1 LYRFKRLALGLPLQ
15 TSRLVHERLGKVVA
29 LAVLAS
35 DNISSSAYG
44 TEQVM
49 LPLLVAGAAAPALTF
64 PISVGIA
71 VLLAILILSYRQTI
85 TAYPSAGGAYIVT
98 KDNFGL
104 RLAQV
109 AGAALLLD
117 YVLTVAVSVAGGIA
131 AVVTGAPALTP
142 FIVPMSIA
150 CIALITWGNLR
161 GVRES
166 GRMFALP
173 TYVYVVALGGVVVLG
188 IFRHVT
194 GHLPPIPP
202 DQTAELPKQT
212 TTIGLLL
219 LMHAY
224 ASGCTALTGVEAIS
238 NGVPAFRR
246 PEAVN
251 ARRTLIAMGT
261 ILGVLFLGTSFLA
274 VTTHMLPYPDGNPTL
289 VGQLATYILDAKTST
304 IGHAAFEFIQG
315 ATLLILVLAANT
327 SFADFPRLASFAA
340 GDAFMPRWFTR
351 RGHRLV
357 FSNGILTLAG
367 AATALL
373 VAFKANI
380 NSLIPLYAI
389 GVFISFTL
397 SQAGMTR
404 RHLRLREPGWRY
416 GLVVNGL
423 GAVTTFVVLLDVVS
437 TKFTHGA
444 WMVLVALPILVVLL
458 YRTNRAYGGEVAE
471 LKVELSESLTPP
483 KPRHEVIVLVE
494 GLEHATL
501 AAVQHARQLQ
511 LWAQRA
517 VAVHVAVDQAAAR
530 GLEARWTKAGIP
542 LPLEVVQPDSL
553 GLGGAVAHLVA
564 DRVGPD
570 TEVTVLLPRRAY
582 AGLLDRVRRG
592 RRTAALL
599 SALGAIPNVH
609 VTVMP
614 RIEPRHQRWWLL
626 RAAVSGDGQA
636 AGIGEETVAV
646 ASTALAPPKPRH
658 EVVVLIEGLDRAAL
672 RALQYA
678 TELRPL
684 SITAL
689 HVAVDPDQARRLG
702 ALWAKVRIPVVLEVV
717 DCPDRNLLA
726 CTERDIHERIRD
738 DTELTVLVPRR
749 RFARRWHQL
758 LLHDRT
764 STGLLR
770 VLGDLNNVNVTIVP
784 FQVGRG
790 APHPPAGPTGT
801 NPSAGAGLMGE
812 RAAPAEPPARLL
824 LADSDPA
831 LRRVLH
837 LALQAH
843 GYRVALADTASSAVE
858 MAGDEHPDLIVL
870 DLSLP
875 GVVDV
880 IRALRQAAAIP
891 ILLLTWPTAPDRPA
905 RPDVGADDA
914 LTKPFGIGQLLD
926 RLQALRAALPPPG
939 HDKE

>member
-1 LYRFKRLALGLPLQ
+1 LYRFKRLVLGPPLH
-15 TSRLVHERLGKVVA
+15 TSRLVHERLRKLVA

-49 LPLLVAGAAAPALTF
+49 LPLLVAGAAGAALAF
-64 PISVGIA
+64 PISVGIV
-71 VLLAILILSYRQTI
+71 VLLVILILSYRQTI
-85 TAYPSAGGAYIVT
+85 TAYPSAGGAYVVT
-98 KDNFGL
+98 KDNFGVG
-104 RLAQV
+104 LAQV

-173 TYVYVVALGGVVVLG
+173 TYLYVATLGCVVLLG
-188 IFRHVT
+188 LVRHLT
-194 GHLPPIPP
+194 GDLPPIPA
-202 DQTAELPKQT
+202 DQTGPLPPQT
-212 TTIGLLL
+212 ATIGLLL

-238 NGVPAFRR
+238 NGVPAFRP

-251 ARRTLIAMGT
+251 ARRTLIAMGA
-261 ILGVLFLGTSFLA
+261 ILGSLFLGTSFLA
-274 VTTHMLPYPDGNPTL
+274 VATHMLPYPDGNPTL
-289 VGQLATYILDAKTST
+289 VGQLATYILDAKTSRL
-304 IGHAAFEFIQG
+304 GHVAFFFVQG

-340 GDAFMPRWFTR
+340 GDAFMPRQFTR

-373 VAFKANI
+373 VAFKANL

-423 GAVTTFVVLLDVVS
+423 GAITTLVVLLDVIW
-437 TKFTHGA
+437 TKFVHGA
-444 WMVLVALPILVVLL
+444 WMVLVALPIMVVLL
-458 YRTNRAYGGEVAE
+458 YRTNRAYSGEVAE
-471 LKVELSESLTPP
+471 LKVELSQTLAPP

-494 GLEHATL
+494 GLDHATL
-501 AAVQHARQLQ
+501 AAVRHARQLRT
-511 LWAQRA
+511 QRT
-517 VAVHVAVDQAAAR
+517 VAVHVAIDPQVAGVLGTLWAK
-530 GLEARWTKAGIP
+530 LGIP
-542 LPLEVVQPDSL
+542 LPLQVVDPGPL
-553 GLGGAVAHLVA
+553 GLGGSVARVVA
-564 DRVGPD
+564 ERARPD

-582 AGLLDRVRRG
+582 TGLLDRLRRG
-592 RRTAALL
+592 RRTDALL
-599 SALGAIPNVH
+599 SALGSLDGVH
-609 VTVMP
+609 LTAVP
-614 RIEPRHQRWWLL
+614 RVAPHDQRRRWLL
-626 RAAVSGDGQA
+626 RAAANGDQRA
-636 AGIGEETVAV
+636 ASALEELVAE
-646 ASTALAPPKPRH
+646 AAPALAPPKPRH
-658 EVVVLIEGLDRAAL
+658 EVVVLIAGLDRASLA
-672 RALQYA
+672 ALQYA
-678 TELRPL
+678 TELHPL

-689 HVAVDPDQARRLG
+689 HVAVDPDAARRL
-702 ALWAKVRIPVVLEVV
+702 AKLWAKLLIPVTLEVV

-738 DTELTVLVPRR
+738 DTEITVLVPRR

-764 STGLLR
+764 SAGLVR
-770 VLGDLNNVNVTIVP
+770 VLGDLSNVNVTIVP
-784 FQVGRG
+784 FRLGRP
-790 APHPPAGPTGT
+790 AHPSP
-801 NPSAGAGLMGE
+801 
-812 RAAPAEPPARLL
+812 PAEPKAVSAQAR
-824 LADSDPA
+824 
-831 LRRVLH
+831 
-837 LALQAH
+837 
-843 GYRVALADTASSAVE
+843 G
-858 MAGDEHPDLIVL
+858 
-870 DLSLP
+870 
-875 GVVDV
+875 
-880 IRALRQAAAIP
+880 
-891 ILLLTWPTAPDRPA
+891 
-905 RPDVGADDA
+905 
-914 LTKPFGIGQLLD
+914 
-926 RLQALRAALPPPG
+926 
-939 HDKE
+939 

>member
-1 LYRFKRLALGLPLQ
+1 MRRTPVISESEPVPRPAADKPPPPGRDGYEPASATWPLYRFKRLVLGAPLP

-64 PISVGIA
+64 PVSVGIA

-166 GRMFALP
+166 GRMFAVP
-173 TYVYVVALGGVVVLG
+173 TYVYVVALGGVVLLG
-188 IFRHVT
+188 LFRHFT
-194 GHLPPIPP
+194 GHLPPISPA
-202 DQTAELPKQT
+202 QTARLPEQT

-238 NGVPAFRR
+238 NGVPAFRP

-261 ILGVLFLGTSFLA
+261 ILGCLFLGTSFLA
-274 VTTHMLPYPDGNPTL
+274 VTTHMLPYPEGNPTL
-289 VGQLATYILDAKTST
+289 VGQLATYILDAKTSRL
-304 IGHAAFEFIQG
+304 GHVAFEFIQG

-340 GDAFMPRWFTR
+340 GDAFMPRQFTT
-351 RGHRLV
+351 RGHKLV
-357 FSNGILTLAG
+357 FSNGILILAG

-373 VAFKANI
+373 VAFKANL

-423 GAVTTFVVLLDVVS
+423 GAVTTFVVLLDVIS

-444 WMVLVALPILVVLL
+444 WMVLVALPILVALL
-458 YRTNRAYGGEVAE
+458 YRTNRAYSRELTE
-471 LKVELSESLTPP
+471 LKVELSETLAPP
-483 KPRHEVIVLVE
+483 RPRHEVILLVE
-494 GLEHATL
+494 GLDRAAL
-501 AAVQHARQLQ
+501 AAVRYARQPR
-511 LWAQRA
+511 AQRT
-517 VAVHVAVDQAAAR
+517 VAVHVAVDPQAAQ
-530 GLEARWTKAGIP
+530 GLAALWTKLEIP
-542 LPLEVVQPDSL
+542 LPLEVVRPDGL
-553 GLGGAVAHLVA
+553 GLGATVARVVA
-564 DRVGPD
+564 ERARPD

-582 AGLLDRVRRG
+582 AGLLDRIRRG
-592 RRTAALL
+592 RRTDALL
-599 SALGAIPNVH
+599 QALGGIPNVH
-609 VTVMP
+609 VTAVP
-614 RIEPRHQRWWLL
+614 RVESRDQRRSLL
-626 RAAVSGDGQA
+626 RAAATGDGQA
-636 AGIGEETVAV
+636 AGVFEEIA
-646 ASTALAPPKPRH
+646 AEAATALAPPKPRH
-658 EVVVLIEGLDRAAL
+658 EVVVLIEGLDRASL
-672 RALQYA
+672 GALQYA
-678 TELRPL
+678 TELHPL

-689 HVAVDPDQARRLG
+689 HVAVDPDRARRL
-702 ALWAKVRIPVVLEVV
+702 AHLWAKVRVPIPLEVI

-726 CTERDIHERIRD
+726 CTERDTHERIRD

-764 STGLLR
+764 SAGLVR

-784 FQVGRG
+784 FQLGHSPHTRPPVESETTARQTG
-790 APHPPAGPTGT
+790 A
-801 NPSAGAGLMGE
+801 
-812 RAAPAEPPARLL
+812 
-824 LADSDPA
+824 
-831 LRRVLH
+831 
-837 LALQAH
+837 
-843 GYRVALADTASSAVE
+843 
-858 MAGDEHPDLIVL
+858 
-870 DLSLP
+870 
-875 GVVDV
+875 
-880 IRALRQAAAIP
+880 
-891 ILLLTWPTAPDRPA
+891 
-905 RPDVGADDA
+905 
-914 LTKPFGIGQLLD
+914 
-926 RLQALRAALPPPG
+926 
-939 HDKE
+939 

>member
-1 LYRFKRLALGLPLQ
+1 LDVGWGGWASVRAGAAPVQEQVPPLPPGSVTGPPPGTRGPGTGQRQESWLAPPADYQPSSASWPLYRFKRLVLGPPLP
-15 TSRLVHERLGKVVA
+15 TKRLVHERLRKVVA

-49 LPLLVAGAAAPALTF
+49 LPLLVAGPAAVALTF
-64 PISVGIA
+64 PISLGIVA
-71 VLLAILILSYRQTI
+71 LLAILILSYRQTI
-85 TAYPSAGGAYIVT
+85 TAYPSAGGAYVVT
-98 KDNFGL
+98 KDNFGV

-131 AVVTGAPALTP
+131 AVVTGAPALAP
-142 FIVPMSIA
+142 FTVPLSVA

-166 GRMFALP
+166 GRMFAVP
-173 TYVYVVALGGVVVLG
+173 TYVYVLALGGVVLLG
-188 IFRHVT
+188 VFRHLT

-202 DQTAELPKQT
+202 DQTGPLPPQT
-212 TTIGLLL
+212 ATIGLLL

-251 ARRTLIAMGT
+251 ARRTLIAMGA
-261 ILGVLFLGTSFLA
+261 ILGGLFLGTSFLA

-289 VGQLATYILDAKTST
+289 VGQLTTYILDAKTSPL
-304 IGHAAFEFIQG
+304 GHAAFEFVQG

-340 GDAFMPRWFTR
+340 GDAFMPRQFMR
-351 RGHRLV
+351 RGHKLV

-373 VAFKANI
+373 VAFRANI

-423 GAVTTFVVLLDVVS
+423 GAVTTFLVLVDVVA
-437 TKFTHGA
+437 TKFLHGA
-444 WMVLVALPILVVLL
+444 WMILVALPILVVLL
-458 YRTNRAYGGEVAE
+458 YRTNRAYTGEVAE
-471 LKVELSESLTPP
+471 LKVELSQTLAPP

-494 GLEHATL
+494 SLDGAAL
-501 AAVQHARQLQ
+501 AAFQHARQLT
-511 LWAQRA
+511 AHRA
-517 VAVHVAVDQAAAR
+517 VAVHVALDPQAAG
-530 GLEARWTKAGIP
+530 GLQALWAKLGMP
-542 LPLEVVQPDSL
+542 LPLQVLEPDSL
-553 GLGGAVAHLVA
+553 GLGGSVARVVA
-564 DRVGPD
+564 ERARPD

-582 AGLLDRVRRG
+582 AGLLDRLRRG
-592 RRTAALL
+592 RRTDALL
-599 SALGAIPNVH
+599 TALGGLDSVH
-609 VTVMP
+609 VTAVP
-614 RIEPRHQRWWLL
+614 RVEARDQRRHGLL
-626 RAAVSGDGQA
+626 RAAANGDRSA
-636 AGIGEETVAV
+636 ANALEELVAK
-646 ASTALAPPKPRH
+646 AAPALAPPKPRH
-658 EVVVLIEGLDRAAL
+658 EVVVLVADLDRASLA
-672 RALQYA
+672 ALQYA

-689 HVAVDPDQARRLG
+689 HVAVDPDAARRL
-702 ALWAKVRIPVVLEVV
+702 AKLWAKLRIPITLEVV

-726 CTERDIHERIRD
+726 CTERDLQERIRD
-738 DTELTVLVPRR
+738 DTEVTVLVPRR

-764 STGLLR
+764 SAGLVR
-770 VLGDLNNVNVTIVP
+770 VLGELNNVNVTIVP
-784 FQVGRG
+784 FRLGGAAHQATASQPLTHCACHGRCQL
-790 APHPPAGPTGT
+790 PHP
-801 NPSAGAGLMGE
+801 
-812 RAAPAEPPARLL
+812 
-824 LADSDPA
+824 
-831 LRRVLH
+831 
-837 LALQAH
+837 
-843 GYRVALADTASSAVE
+843 
-858 MAGDEHPDLIVL
+858 
-870 DLSLP
+870 
-875 GVVDV
+875 
-880 IRALRQAAAIP
+880 
-891 ILLLTWPTAPDRPA
+891 
-905 RPDVGADDA
+905 
-914 LTKPFGIGQLLD
+914 
-926 RLQALRAALPPPG
+926 
-939 HDKE
+939 

>member
-1 LYRFKRLALGLPLQ
+1 VRQTPVISEPVPRPPADKPSPPPRSAYEPASATWPIYRFKRLVLGTPLH
-15 TSRLVHERLGKVVA
+15 TSRLVHERLRKVVA

-49 LPLLVAGAAAPALTF
+49 LPLLVAGAAATALTF

-98 KDNFGL
+98 KDNFGI

-142 FIVPMSIA
+142 FIVPMSVV

-173 TYVYVVALGGVVVLG
+173 TYVYVVALGGVVLLG
-188 IFRHVT
+188 LVRHLT
-194 GHLPPIPP
+194 GYLPPIPP
-202 DQTAELPKQT
+202 DQTARLPEQT

-261 ILGVLFLGTSFLA
+261 ILGALFLGTSFLA

-289 VGQLATYILDAKTST
+289 VGQLATYILDAKTSRL
-304 IGHAAFEFIQG
+304 GHAAFVFVQA

-340 GDAFMPRWFTR
+340 GDAFMPRQFTR
-351 RGHRLV
+351 RGHKLV

-416 GLVVNGL
+416 GIVVNGL
-423 GAVTTFVVLLDVVS
+423 GTVTTFVVLLDVVA
-437 TKFTHGA
+437 TKFSHGA
-444 WMVLVALPILVVLL
+444 WMVLVALPILVALL
-458 YRTNRAYGGEVAE
+458 YRTNRAYSRELTE
-471 LKVELSESLTPP
+471 LKVELSETLAPP
-483 KPRHEVIVLVE
+483 KPRREVLLLVE
-494 GLEHATL
+494 GLDRAAL
-501 AAVQHARQLQ
+501 AAVRYARQPR
-511 LWAQRA
+511 AQRT
-517 VAVHVAVDQAAAR
+517 VAVHVAVDPEAAR
-530 GLEARWTKAGIP
+530 RLEALWAKLEIP
-542 LPLEVVQPDSL
+542 LPLEVVRPNGL
-553 GLGGAVAHLVA
+553 GLGATVARVVA
-564 DRVGPD
+564 GRARPD

-592 RRTAALL
+592 RRTDALL
-599 SALGAIPNVH
+599 QALGGIPNVH
-609 VTVMP
+609 VTAVP
-614 RIEPRHQRWWLL
+614 RVEPRSRRQSL
-626 RAAVSGDGQA
+626 RPATGDGRATGQA
-636 AGIGEETVAV
+636 VGVLEELVAE
-646 ASTALAPPKPRH
+646 AEAALAPPKPRH
-658 EVVVLIEGLDRAAL
+658 EVVVLIEGLDRASL
-672 RALQYA
+672 GALQYA
-678 TELRPL
+678 TELHPL
-684 SITAL
+684 AITAL
-689 HVAVDPDQARRLG
+689 HVAVDPDRARRL
-702 ALWAKVRIPVVLEVV
+702 AHLWAKVRIPIPLDVV

-726 CTERDIHERIRD
+726 ATERDIHERTSD

-764 STGLLR
+764 SAGLVR
-770 VLGDLNNVNVTIVP
+770 VLGDLNNVNVAIVP
-784 FQVGRG
+784 FQLGHS
-790 APHPPAGPTGT
+790 PHP
-801 NPSAGAGLMGE
+801 
-812 RAAPAEPPARLL
+812 RPPVQ
-824 LADSDPA
+824 PE
-831 LRRVLH
+831 
-837 LALQAH
+837 
-843 GYRVALADTASSAVE
+843 T
-858 MAGDEHPDLIVL
+858 
-870 DLSLP
+870 
-875 GVVDV
+875 
-880 IRALRQAAAIP
+880 
-891 ILLLTWPTAPDRPA
+891 TAPQT
-905 RPDVGADDA
+905 GA
-914 LTKPFGIGQLLD
+914 
-926 RLQALRAALPPPG
+926 
-939 HDKE
+939 

>member
-1 LYRFKRLALGLPLQ
+1 LYRFKQLVLGPPLQ
-15 TSRLVHERLGKVVA
+15 TSRLVHERLGKLVA

-64 PISVGIA
+64 PVSVGIA

-98 KDNFGL
+98 KDNFGI

-173 TYVYVVALGGVVVLG
+173 TYVYVIALGGVVLLG
-188 IFRHVT
+188 LVRHFK
-194 GHLPPIPP
+194 GHLPPIPS
-202 DQTAELPKQT
+202 DQTARLPEQT

-246 PEAVN
+246 PEAIN
-251 ARRTLIAMGT
+251 ARRTLIAMGS
-261 ILGVLFLGTSFLA
+261 ILGCLFLGTSFLA

-304 IGHAAFEFIQG
+304 LGHAAFEFVQG

-340 GDAFMPRWFTR
+340 GDAFMPRQFTR
-351 RGHRLV
+351 RGHKLV

-373 VAFKANI
+373 VAFQANL

-423 GAVTTFVVLLDVVS
+423 GAVTTFVVLLDVIS

-458 YRTNRAYGGEVAE
+458 YRTNRAYSREVAE
-471 LKVELSESLTPP
+471 LKVELSETLAPP
-483 KPRHEVIVLVE
+483 KPRHEVILLVE
-494 GLEHATL
+494 GLERATL

-511 LWAQRA
+511 LWTQRA
-517 VAVHVAVDQAAAR
+517 VAVHVAVDQEAAC
-530 GLEARWTKAGIP
+530 GLEALWAKVGIS

-553 GLGGAVAHLVA
+553 GLGGAVARVVA
-564 DRVGPD
+564 ERVGPD

-582 AGLLDRVRRG
+582 AGLLDRLRRG

-599 SALGAIPNVH
+599 SALGGIPNVH

-614 RIEPRHQRWWLL
+614 RIEPRDQRGWLL
-626 RAAVSGDGQA
+626 RAAAAGDGQA
-636 AGIGEETVAV
+636 AGIGEEIVAE
-646 ASTALAPPKPRH
+646 AATALAPPKPRH
-658 EVVVLIEGLDRAAL
+658 EVVVLIEGLDRASL
-672 RALQYA
+672 GALQYA
-678 TELRPL
+678 TELHPL
-684 SITAL
+684 SLTAL
-689 HVAVDPDQARRLG
+689 HVAVDPDRARRL
-702 ALWAKVRIPVVLEVV
+702 AVLWAKVRIPVVLEVV
-717 DCPDRNLLA
+717 DCPDRNLVA
-726 CTERDIHERIRD
+726 CTERDLHERIRD

-764 STGLLR
+764 SAGLLR

-784 FQVGRG
+784 FQLGR
-790 APHPPAGPTGT
+790 
-801 NPSAGAGLMGE
+801 SAN
-812 RAAPAEPPARLL
+812 
-824 LADSDPA
+824 
-831 LRRVLH
+831 
-837 LALQAH
+837 
-843 GYRVALADTASSAVE
+843 T
-858 MAGDEHPDLIVL
+858 
-870 DLSLP
+870 
-875 GVVDV
+875 
-880 IRALRQAAAIP
+880 
-891 ILLLTWPTAPDRPA
+891 
-905 RPDVGADDA
+905 
-914 LTKPFGIGQLLD
+914 
-926 RLQALRAALPPPG
+926 LPPVEPETTAAQARG
-939 HDKE
+939 